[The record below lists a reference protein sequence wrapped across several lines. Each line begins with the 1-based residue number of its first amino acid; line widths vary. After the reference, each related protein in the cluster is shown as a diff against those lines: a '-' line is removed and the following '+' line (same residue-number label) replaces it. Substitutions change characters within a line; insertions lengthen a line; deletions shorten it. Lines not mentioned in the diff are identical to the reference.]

1 MSKCWSGGSVE
12 TISGV
17 KLNLKVSMLA
27 LSVVVHGFELRLG
40 QIRDYEIGIC
50 CFSTKHTSIMGKNSA

>member
-1 MSKCWSGGSVE
+1 MSKCWSGGSVK

-50 CFSTKHTSIMGKNSA
+50 CFSTKHTSIMGKSSA

>member
-1 MSKCWSGGSVE
+1 VK

-50 CFSTKHTSIMGKNSA
+50 CFSTKHTSIMGKSSA

>member
-1 MSKCWSGGSVE
+1 VE

-17 KLNLKVSMLA
+17 KLSLKVSMLA
-27 LSVVVHGFELRLG
+27 LSVVVHGFELRSG

-50 CFSTKHTSIMGKNSA
+50 CFSTKHTSIMGKNKDSA

>member
-50 CFSTKHTSIMGKNSA
+50 CFSTKHTSIMGKSSA